1 MNNEAPP
8 AKTILLIDMDAFFAS
23 VEQRDNP
30 SLRDKPIAVIGSNRR
45 FVLVSPS
52 YEARA
57 FGVKTGMRGPEAKSL
72 CPDIIL
78 VKADTERIFQR
89 LGISTSEAINL
100 FLAQVKMRKGL
111 PFDVRIPSKA
121 TLKAMKDADEGK
133 NLTIYDSVDD
143 FFKKMGV

>member
-1 MNNEAPP
+1 MTKTAMIRARTTP
-8 AKTILLIDMDAFFAS
+8 A
-23 VEQRDNP
+23 
-30 SLRDKPIAVIGSNRR
+30 
-45 FVLVSPS
+45 
-52 YEARA
+52 
-57 FGVKTGMRGPEAKSL
+57 
-72 CPDIIL
+72 

-111 PFDVRIPSKA
+111 PFDVRIPNKA

-133 NLTIYDSVDD
+133 NLTTYDSVDD